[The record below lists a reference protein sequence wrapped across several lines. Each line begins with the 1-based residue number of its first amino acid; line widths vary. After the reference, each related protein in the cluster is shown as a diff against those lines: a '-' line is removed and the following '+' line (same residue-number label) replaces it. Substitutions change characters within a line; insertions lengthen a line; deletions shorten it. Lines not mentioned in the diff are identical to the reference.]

1 MNWVK
6 TILLDKCAT
15 LGSTCTQSFQS
26 KTLFLLCF
34 LNDSLTSLSSLRLCC
49 CFSSQ
54 RRFEQFN
61 SADENICS
69 HKICHISFPFTKDRS
84 FQHGAKYPNSHLQY
98 WCRIYTLSVSVSLGG
113 DAAHY
118 HDRWKV
124 APHVR
129 DVVNTRWRLGG
140 LSGRGEERLGA
151 KPVVLAPYQS
161 WRDLHPGPGAGRTH
175 SWLPKR
181 HSLDVLKFWLM
192 SKTPEEDLVP
202 VFCMQSN
209 FNERLMEMFRRE
221 FIFFYLMC

>member
-1 MNWVK
+1 M
-6 TILLDKCAT
+6 
-15 LGSTCTQSFQS
+15 
-26 KTLFLLCF
+26 
-34 LNDSLTSLSSLRLCC
+34 
-49 CFSSQ
+49 
-54 RRFEQFN
+54 
-61 SADENICS
+61 SA
-69 HKICHISFPFTKDRS
+69 
-84 FQHGAKYPNSHLQY
+84 
-98 WCRIYTLSVSVSLGG
+98 SLGG

-151 KPVVLAPYQS
+151 KPVVLAPHQS

-175 SWLPKR
+175 GWLPKR

-202 VFCMQSN
+202 GLCM
-209 FNERLMEMFRRE
+209 
-221 FIFFYLMC
+221 